1 MSRAFVK
8 ESDDD
13 LPPLPERVVS
23 PHPNFVTPSG
33 LKQIESLVQALE
45 EQRGVARGA
54 DDRAQL
60 ATIERDLRYWTQRR
74 ASARP
79 VEPIASPDTVRFG
92 VQVRLR
98 FEDDS
103 ERSFRLVGED
113 EADPA
118 QGRISWVSPIGASLT
133 GCAVG
138 DELEVLGQR
147 AEIVALES

>member
-13 LPPLPERVVS
+13 LPAPPERVIS

-33 LKQIESLVQALE
+33 LKQIESLVQSLE

-54 DDRAQL
+54 GDRAQL

-74 ASARP
+74 ASARLI
-79 VEPIASPDTVRFG
+79 EPIASPDTVRFG

-98 FEDDS
+98 FE
-103 ERSFRLVGED
+103 
-113 EADPA
+113 
-118 QGRISWVSPIGASLT
+118 
-133 GCAVG
+133 
-138 DELEVLGQR
+138 
-147 AEIVALES
+147 